1 MSSKKSPQTLA
12 VQAAENAFRTAKPV
26 STPIYLST
34 TFHREADGSY
44 EHGFVYSRMQN
55 PNRKILEEGIAQL
68 EQGDR
73 CLAFSSGMAA
83 ISAIFQALK
92 PGDHVLLP
100 DDVYYNIYALIKEVY
115 APWGLSYDL
124 VDMSDNKAVK
134 AALQANTK
142 LVWLETPS
150 NPQLKI
156 SDITVIAQLVKQHN
170 PQALLAVD
178 NTWPS
183 PVLQLPLNLGADI
196 SIHSTTKYFGGHSDV
211 LSGAIVVKGHP
222 EFTHQLERIQIL
234 GGAVPSPFDAWLVSR
249 GMQTL
254 YTRVNAQT
262 ETAQQLAQFL
272 DEHPAIESVNY
283 PGLESHPQHEIA
295 KKQMPNGFGAMLS
308 VLVKGDA
315 QRAIEVSN
323 RLQLFTTATSLGGVE
338 SLVEHRKSVEGEDS
352 PTPENLLRI
361 SVGLE
366 AFEDLKRDWERALV
380 TG

>member
-1 MSSKKSPQTLA
+1 MSQKQSPQTLA
-12 VQAAENAFRTAKPV
+12 VKAAENAFRTAKPV

-34 TFHREADGSY
+34 TFHREQDGSY
-44 EHGFVYSRMQN
+44 KHGFVYSRMQN

-83 ISAIFQALK
+83 ISAIFQALR

-124 VDMSDNKAVK
+124 VDMSDNQAIE
-134 AALQANTK
+134 AALLPDTK

-156 SDITVIAQLVKQHN
+156 SDITHISQVVKKNN
-170 PQALLAVD
+170 PEALIAVD

-183 PVLQLPLNLGADI
+183 PVLQLPLALGADI
-196 SIHSTTKYFGGHSDV
+196 SVHSTTKYFGGHSDV
-211 LSGAIVVKGHP
+211 LSGAVVIKGQ
-222 EFTHQLERIQIL
+222 EELTNRMERIQIL
-234 GGAVPSPFDAWLVSR
+234 GGAVPSPFDSWLVSR
-249 GMQTL
+249 GIQTL
-254 YTRVNAQT
+254 YTRVKAQT
-262 ETAQQLAQFL
+262 ETAMQLARFL
-272 DEHPAIESVNY
+272 EQHPAIEKVNY
-283 PGLESHPQHEIA
+283 PGLESHPQHEVA
-295 KKQMPNGFGAMLS
+295 KRQMPNGYGAMLS

-315 QRAIEVSN
+315 HRAIEVSN
-323 RLQLFTTATSLGGVE
+323 KLQLFTTATSLGGVE

-352 PTPENLLRI
+352 PTPGNLLRI
-361 SVGLE
+361 SIGLE
-366 AFEDLKRDWERALV
+366 AFEDLRLDWEQGL
-380 TG
+380 GL